1 MEQNN
6 KHSSTKWVV
15 LVVLAI
21 LLSACLGALAGGAAG
36 FWAGRRVATRME
48 RRWTLPVPRTWVTPS
63 APNRPRSGVPT
74 PQTPESQ
81 LPTISGALVTE
92 VVQGS
97 PAASAGIQANDIL
110 TAIDGE
116 SVSAANT
123 PQALVGKHR
132 PGDTVKITLHRA
144 NQERTLEV
152 QLGSSPTNS
161 DAAYLGIRYLL
172 EPRVDDPSTH

>member
-1 MEQNN
+1 MEQNSR
-6 KHSSTKWVV
+6 HIRTKWIV
-15 LVVLAI
+15 LGVLAI
-21 LLSACLGALAGGAAG
+21 LLSMCLGALAGGAAG

-48 RRWTLPVPRTWVTPS
+48 QRWTPPVPRTWATPS

-92 VVQGS
+92 VVEGS

-116 SVSAANT
+116 AVTAVNT
-123 PQALVGKHR
+123 PQTLVGKHR
-132 PGDTVKITLHRA
+132 PGDTVKITLQRA
-144 NQERTLEV
+144 NQERSLEV
-152 QLGSSPTNS
+152 QLGSNPANS